1 MSVGAR
7 RAHRMLALQQQL
19 HRIEEWKLA
28 ELRGSLAGL
37 EASQRDLVGALNE
50 DDALQG
56 LFIDALAR
64 RLRSLAEE
72 AARVNREAEAQAA
85 RLTEHAARKLCA
97 ERLVATVDRQTER
110 AIANKELLDIIERL
124 SRPPAGAQA
133 SRKIAER

>member
-1 MSVGAR
+1 
-7 RAHRMLALQQQL
+7 MLALQQQL

-28 ELRGSLAGL
+28 ELRESLAGL

-124 SRPPAGAQA
+124 SRPAAGAQA